1 MAKPVF
7 HSRETGP
14 RLNEINI
21 FQFFV
26 FLLIENLFLL
36 LIYSFFFFKY
46 KFVKLSELGSRT
58 KINRIKDL
66 TSIDVDTPF
75 FLMSYKLGNS
85 DKFFRN
91 FFKRCEMF
99 ESFKVFKQMAES
111 LKPEWV
117 ETSIHTHTHT
127 YTCNIKSTII
137 KDGIQY

>member
-1 MAKPVF
+1 MAKSVF
-7 HSRETGP
+7 HSSETGP

-36 LIYSFFFFKY
+36 LIFSFFFFKY

-75 FLMSYKLGNS
+75 FFNEL
-85 DKFFRN
+85 
-91 FFKRCEMF
+91 
-99 ESFKVFKQMAES
+99 
-111 LKPEWV
+111 
-117 ETSIHTHTHT
+117 
-127 YTCNIKSTII
+127 
-137 KDGIQY
+137 